1 MRFTGFRFS
10 KFYVCDLFL
19 ISFCHMSFSG
29 LRKKINCSNRFCICR
44 ALCHNKKNQ
53 KFEVMANKILITIL
67 LLMVWIDHNNI
78 EAVRETRRAANANYD
93 VPKVRQARSTQPFFS
108 GLIELWNAIVNI
120 HNLYL
125 SVSASEVLI
134 HFAIALTMNTN
145 LCWPTWISFNSPLAK
160 ERDQQCFATNLWYFS
175 RWFHGHG
182 NEETTGECKLM
193 EFWGTWRWNCN
204 NLMFSLAV
212 RDWNLDQWAEWNHD
226 HHHRTI

>member
-1 MRFTGFRFS
+1 MYATFFS
-10 KFYVCDLFL
+10 FIFVICLFL
-19 ISFCHMSFSG
+19 ACE
-29 LRKKINCSNRFCICR
+29 KKLIAQIDFVFVEHCAIT
-44 ALCHNKKNQ
+44 KKNQ

-125 SVSASEVLI
+125 SVSASEMLI

-145 LCWPTWISFNSPLAK
+145 LC
-160 ERDQQCFATNLWYFS
+160 
-175 RWFHGHG
+175 
-182 NEETTGECKLM
+182 
-193 EFWGTWRWNCN
+193 
-204 NLMFSLAV
+204 
-212 RDWNLDQWAEWNHD
+212 
-226 HHHRTI
+226 